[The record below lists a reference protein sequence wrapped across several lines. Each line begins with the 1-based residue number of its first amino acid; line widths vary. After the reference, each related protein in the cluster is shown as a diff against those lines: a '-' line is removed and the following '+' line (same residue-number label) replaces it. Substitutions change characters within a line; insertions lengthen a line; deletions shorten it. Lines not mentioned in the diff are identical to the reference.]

1 MTLLKNIEKLVA
13 EVAEAATLADV
24 PLHDKMDALKL
35 LQPYYAAL
43 KKAEGKPADDD
54 GSEGGLTMSGM
65 RRRLHVVEQEP
76 ADGSRV
82 ETSSRRPRDTT

>member
-1 MTLLKNIEKLVA
+1 MSLLKNIEKLCA
-13 EVAEAATLADV
+13 EVAEAATSGSV
-24 PLHDKMDALKL
+24 PLQDKMDALKL

-54 GSEGGLTMSGM
+54 VSEGGLTMSGM

-76 ADGSRV
+76 ADGRV
-82 ETSSRRPRDTT
+82 ETSSRRPRTDA